1 MTKPMPHS
9 TSPLSILSH
18 RFLAFECHATV
29 GECTGGALTLKTSH
43 EFSAAG
49 EDPLL
54 WKVVLAVEFL
64 PEDPQAPSTY
74 QGRIT
79 AEGQFRIDESFDEK
93 NREALVRVTATSILY
108 GACREMI
115 AGFTARSI
123 HGILSLPSISFRQPG
138 EMAKGNHQAKAG

>member
-1 MTKPMPHS
+1 MPHS

-18 RFLAFECHATV
+18 RFLAFECHATA

-43 EFSAAG
+43 EFSAAE

-54 WKVVLAVEFL
+54 WKVVLTVEFL
-64 PEDPQAPSTY
+64 PEDPQVPSTY

-79 AEGQFRIDESFDEK
+79 AEGRFHIVEGFDEE
-93 NREALVRVTATSILY
+93 NREALIRVTGTSILY

-138 EMAKGNHQAKAG
+138 EMAKGKARANAV

>member
-1 MTKPMPHS
+1 MPHR
-9 TSPLSILSH
+9 TPPLSILSH

-29 GECTGGALTLKTSH
+29 EDCTAGALTLKTSH
-43 EFSAAG
+43 EFSAAK

-54 WKVVLAVEFL
+54 WKVVLTVEFL
-64 PEDPQAPSTY
+64 PEDPQVPSTY
-74 QGRIT
+74 QGRLT
-79 AEGQFRIDESFDEK
+79 AEGQFRIDGYFDDK
-93 NREALVRVTATSILY
+93 NREALIRVTATSILY

-138 EMAKGNHQAKAG
+138 EMAKGTSQSQAE

>member
-1 MTKPMPHS
+1 MPHS

-18 RFLAFECHATV
+18 RFLAFECHATA
-29 GECTGGALTLKTSH
+29 GDCTGGALTLKTSH
-43 EFSAAG
+43 EFSAAE

-54 WKVVLAVEFL
+54 WKVVLTVEFL
-64 PEDPQAPSTY
+64 PEDPQVPSTY

-79 AEGQFRIDESFDEK
+79 AEGRFHIDENFEEK
-93 NREALVRVTATSILY
+93 NREALIRVTGTSILY

-138 EMAKGNHQAKAG
+138 EMAKGKTRAKVG